1 MRSCLTCTCISSVS
15 FTSTFSFSTRRQF
28 GAIPVLVSQL
38 RNPDHKVQVSVL
50 GALRNL
56 SFGRSNEENKLEIAG
71 EHGLSEIMLA
81 LRMSRVPEV
90 SCVWV
95 CVWGGGG
102 VWVWVGVCGCVW
114 VGVGVGGWVGGCTCS
129 LRTRPSKIEKEG
141 LVNQLGW
148 KCTLRPVC
156 RCTSNWVLISIL
168 MCVN

>member
-1 MRSCLTCTCISSVS
+1 MIGHSNFLALAQDILAGVTRPLSSCERVWTRDYPLTSISSVS
-15 FTSTFSFSTRRQF
+15 LTSFSFSAHRQF

-95 CVWGGGG
+95 CG
-102 VWVWVGVCGCVW
+102 
-114 VGVGVGGWVGGCTCS
+114 
-129 LRTRPSKIEKEG
+129 
-141 LVNQLGW
+141 
-148 KCTLRPVC
+148 
-156 RCTSNWVLISIL
+156 
-168 MCVN
+168 

>member
-1 MRSCLTCTCISSVS
+1 MRSCLTCISSVS
-15 FTSTFSFSTRRQF
+15 LTSTFSFSTRRQF

-95 CVWGGGG
+95 CVGGGG
-102 VWVWVGVCGCVW
+102 GCGC
-114 VGVGVGGWVGGCTCS
+114 GWVGG
-129 LRTRPSKIEKEG
+129 
-141 LVNQLGW
+141 
-148 KCTLRPVC
+148 
-156 RCTSNWVLISIL
+156 
-168 MCVN
+168 